1 MAVGDRGLAAPLIN
15 PPAFEWSAALCDGWR
30 CRDAPRVC
38 CITGECGMG
47 GDGEL
52 EGDTAV
58 EGALDMLGL
67 VIAAVCP
74 NAGVDAA
81 VRVVASSV
89 ESSVCVGMSIEHWKM
104 HHSRNQIC
112 KR

>member
-1 MAVGDRGLAAPLIN
+1 
-15 PPAFEWSAALCDGWR
+15 
-30 CRDAPRVC
+30 
-38 CITGECGMG
+38 MG
-47 GDGEL
+47 GDGEF

-67 VIAAVCP
+67 IIVAVCP

-89 ESSVCVGMSIEHWKM
+89 ESSVCEGMSIDHWEA
-104 HHSRNQIC
+104 HHSRYQIWN
-112 KR
+112 KHAQEKEMHS